1 MSTEYNEWY
10 HPYKPAKEYNK
21 KVAYFS
27 MEFAVHQAL
36 KIYSGGLGFL
46 SGSHMRSA
54 FDLKQNVIGIGMLWK
69 YGYYDQGRN
78 EDQTLRT
85 NFIEKHYNFLEDSG
99 IEVEIQLHDNPC
111 VKVRA
116 YVLKPEIFG
125 SVPLYLLSTDV
136 PGNDYLS
143 KTITNHLYDANELTR
158 ISQSIVLGIGG
169 AKIVEALGGADVY
182 HLNEGHAL
190 PAFYY
195 LKNKGVKKNQMVF
208 TTHTPEKAGNEE
220 RDARH
225 LNRCGFF
232 GRMLSEEELQ
242 KETVNGGMINY
253 TVSALRMA
261 KKSNAVSKLHAKVS
275 QDMWKN
281 FDGISKIIPITNAQ
295 NQVFWQDEEV
305 NRAFKK
311 KNVKAYKKR
320 KIELKKELFDEVLN
334 QTEKLFDPNVL
345 TIVWARRFAGY
356 KRADLLLHD
365 LERFEK
371 LISNAKYPIQIIWA
385 GKPYPFD
392 YYAIDIFNHL
402 VNYSKY
408 SPNLAVLVGYEME
421 LSRKLKA
428 GSDIWLNTPR
438 ITREASGTSGMT
450 AAMNGSVNV
459 STNDGWIPEFAKDG
473 ENCFVFPEIDFN
485 LPVWDQDKLDS
496 DNLYDILE
504 NKVLPT
510 YYDNPKKWQQIVFT
524 GIDDVIPNLQVE
536 EWQTNI
542 TKNCINRC
550 KSQKSSLI
558 LKIMRAF
565 FITDIN

>member
-1 MSTEYNEWY
+1 MSTEYNKWY

-85 NFIEKHYNFLEDSG
+85 NFIEKHYDFLEDSG
-99 IEVEIQLHDNPC
+99 IEVEIQLHENPC

-136 PGNDYLS
+136 PGNDFLS
-143 KTITNHLYDANELTR
+143 RTITNHLYDANELTR

-242 KETVNGGMINY
+242 KESVNGGMLNY

-275 QDMWKN
+275 RDMWKD
-281 FDGISKIIPITNAQ
+281 FDGISEIIPITNAQ
-295 NQVFWQDEEV
+295 NQNFWQDEEIDK
-305 NRAFKK
+305 AWKK

-320 KIELKKELFDEVLN
+320 KIELKKELFDEVLD

-365 LERFEK
+365 LERFKK

-402 VNYSKY
+402 VNYTKY
-408 SPNLAVLVGYEME
+408 IPNLAVLVGYEME

-473 ENCFVFPEIDFN
+473 ENCFVFPEVDFN
-485 LPVWDQDKLDS
+485 LPVWDQDKMDS

-510 YYDNPKKWQQIVFT
+510 YYDNPKKWQQIVFK
-524 GIDDVIPNLQVE
+524 GIDDVVPEFTSRRMAEQYYKELY
-536 EWQTNI
+536 
-542 TKNCINRC
+542 
-550 KSQKSSLI
+550 
-558 LKIMRAF
+558 
-565 FITDIN
+565 